1 MEDAVLKDSFS
12 KSEEPSVES
21 YQPKHPVGRFL
32 WSAALGDPF
41 VTWFFHRKEL
51 KTAPKS
57 FFWAM
62 TIVYL
67 ILFIPS
73 FILSCLLDYHEKES
87 STMIYLIPGV
97 IYGIATMFIQ
107 GIVGA
112 KIMKKTAPNYEASS
126 FKNNERCAIWFM
138 LALAIGEFVSYV
150 SSESDVNL
158 PITFFDIPYFVESI
172 FWKLI

>member
-1 MEDAVLKDSFS
+1 MDDVVLKDSLAKTEVS
-12 KSEEPSVES
+12 SVENT
-21 YQPKHPVGRFL
+21 QQKHPVGRFL

-41 VTWFFHRKEL
+41 ITWFFHRKEL
-51 KTAPKS
+51 KKAPKS
-57 FFWAM
+57 FFWTM

-97 IYGIATMFIQ
+97 VYGIATMFIQ